1 MAQAGASME
10 QEKATAAGA
19 PVEEAEG
26 DGGHALQEGD
36 NFVEQEQEQEQGEGE
51 EEWWAE
57 SLEHLQEEPFDLYD
71 ALHVS
76 KAVFNVDRARAS
88 YHRLSYRYHPET
100 GAQGEQEAFCRLT
113 LAYAVLKDEERRRIY
128 DELGFASLVRSESY
142 MDPSVFETDPYEFYD
157 HFYSGED
164 PADKEYFL
172 VNGPEVHMSDSEDEA
187 GEAEEEEEEEA
198 EELPKVEL
206 SEADKEQL
214 AQRAKELEA
223 KPMPPAPAAVLVS
236 SSAFGPRGADIFA
249 QIARN
254 TN

>member
-1 MAQAGASME
+1 ME
-10 QEKATAAGA
+10 QAPLPEGAHAQEVAVANVAG
-19 PVEEAEG
+19 EAREQDAMEEG
-26 DGGHALQEGD
+26 D
-36 NFVEQEQEQEQGEGE
+36 GE

-57 SLEHLQEEPFDLYD
+57 SLEHLQEDAFDLYD

-100 GAQGEQEAFCRLT
+100 GAQGGQDAFCRLT

-142 MDPSVFETDPYEFYD
+142 MDPSVFETDPYEFYER
-157 HFYSGED
+157 FYSGED

-172 VNGPEVHMSDSEDEA
+172 VNGPEVHMSDSEEE
-187 GEAEEEEEEEA
+187 EAEEEEEEEA

-206 SEADKEQL
+206 SEAEKERL

-223 KPMPPAPAAVLVS
+223 KPMPAAPAAVLVS
-236 SSAFGPRGADIFA
+236 SSAFGPRGADIFT
-249 QIARN
+249 QIARS